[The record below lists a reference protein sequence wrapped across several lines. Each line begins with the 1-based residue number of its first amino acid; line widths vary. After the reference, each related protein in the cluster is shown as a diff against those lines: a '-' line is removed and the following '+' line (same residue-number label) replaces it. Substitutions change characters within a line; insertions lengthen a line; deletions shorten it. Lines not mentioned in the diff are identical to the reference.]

1 MRNNKPEQSIT
12 PRTTSP
18 MFIFFC
24 HIDADVFISR
34 NAVRVATKNTIS
46 NIIGNQRANIHK
58 ETTEIVPSPANERV
72 NKEANTTVKTSI
84 LYSILFKNFNI
95 FIFISFFQTPKPDV
109 DSIIK
114 PRYLQEFVFL
124 IA

>member
-1 MRNNKPEQSIT
+1 MRNNKPEQRII

-24 HIDADVFISR
+24 RVDTDVFISKK
-34 NAVRVATKNTIS
+34 AVRVAIKNTIS
-46 NIIGNQRANIHK
+46 NMIGNQRATIHK

-72 NKEANTTVKTSI
+72 NKDADTTVKTSI

-95 FIFISFFQTPKPDV
+95 FIFLSFAVP
-109 DSIIK
+109 
-114 PRYLQEFVFL
+114 
-124 IA
+124 